1 MIGFRLYGV
10 VLLLGLMA
18 CSSTPGGSGTNPPPP
33 PTSIGNL
40 SGAWTSSFKVP
51 NSRQTLGSFTLKLSE
66 TGGTLKG
73 SFDNRAPLCPEHTNQ
88 GAVSPTGVLLTGSRT
103 PTSAALGFGYID
115 SKGHSVSFDLS
126 LNRQEDSGS
135 TTVSGSAIADCNQ
148 RTYEV
153 QLTKSA
159 TKK

>member
-1 MIGFRLYGV
+1 
-10 VLLLGLMA
+10 
-18 CSSTPGGSGTNPPPP
+18 
-33 PTSIGNL
+33 
-40 SGAWTSSFKVP
+40 VP

-103 PTSAALGFGYID
+103 PTTAALGFGYID
-115 SKGHSVSFDLS
+115 SKGHSVSFELS
-126 LNRQEDSGS
+126 LNKQEDSGS
-135 TTVSGSAIADCNQ
+135 TTTVSGSAIADCNQ
-148 RTYEV
+148 SIYEV

-159 TKK
+159 AKK